1 MKNLLI
7 IVLLLFCTNF
17 ATLAEDSSQVPI
29 ADAKVAA
36 MSQWLQAHP
45 DKAKELQ
52 EILPKSQNPEADL
65 QRWLDANPDCARQ
78 LQNAVMP
85 EGQ

>member
-1 MKNLLI
+1 MKKFLVI
-7 IVLLLFCTNF
+7 ILLLFCTNT
-17 ATLAEDSSQVPI
+17 AVLADDYSQVPN
-29 ADAKVAA
+29 ADAKKVALT
-36 MSQWLQAHP
+36 QWLQAHP